1 MKNFKHMKNIFL
13 ILVLVCAFK
22 AQAGIIAD
30 TLYLEARG
38 EKPRGLRAVATVIYN
53 RAQNTG
59 KTFDAVCLQPLQFSC
74 WNGSK
79 TRKITPKTRSDAK
92 AYELCLAIEKELLTG
107 KFEPLGNWTHYYN
120 PRLCSPKWA
129 RDGQN
134 KTQIGNHIFLKTR

>member
-1 MKNFKHMKNIFL
+1 MKNIFL

-38 EKPRGLRAVATVIYN
+38 EGEHGQRAVATVIYN
-53 RAQNTG
+53 RAKNTG
-59 KTFDAVCLQPLQFSC
+59 KTFDAVCLQPFQFSC
-74 WNGSK
+74 WNGYK
-79 TRKITPKTRSDAK
+79 TRKIVPKARSDVK

-120 PRLCSPKWA
+120 PRLCPPKWA

>member
-1 MKNFKHMKNIFL
+1 MKKIFS
-13 ILVLVCAFK
+13 IFILVCALK
-22 AQAGIIAD
+22 AQAGIVAD

-38 EKPRGLRAVATVIYN
+38 EKPRGIRAVATVIYN

-59 KTFDAVCLQPLQFSC
+59 KTFEAVCLQPFQFSC

-107 KFEPLGNWTHYYN
+107 NFESLGNWTHYYN

-134 KTQIGNHIFLKTR
+134 KTQIGNHVFIKTR